1 MRSFRRSALGLATAI
16 ALVLTCAPAFAADTY
31 EIDAVH
37 SAFLFRVKHLGVSYS
52 YGRFN
57 EATGKFTIDSADPT
71 KNTIEIDVK
80 ADSIDT
86 ANAGRDKHLKGPDF
100 FNTVEFPTLSFK
112 STSFKKKDGNKYE
125 VAGDLTIHG
134 VTKQVTTEAE
144 LVGTGKHPKSGAPI
158 AGWETTLVIKR
169 SDYGMS
175 YGLEGIGDD
184 VTLTI
189 SIEGGVK

>member
-1 MRSFRRSALGLATAI
+1 MRIFRRSVLGLAIA
-16 ALVLTCAPAFAADTY
+16 ALVFTSAPAFAADTY

-37 SAFLFRVKHLGVSYS
+37 SAFLFRVKHLGVSY
-52 YGRFN
+52 YHGRFN
-57 EATGKFTIDSADPT
+57 EASGKFTIDAADAT
-71 KNTIEIDVK
+71 KNSIEIEVK

-86 ANAGRDKHLKGPDF
+86 ANAARDKHLKGPDF

-112 STSFKKKDGNKYE
+112 STSFKKKDGNKFE
-125 VAGDLTIHG
+125 VTGDLTIHG
-134 VTKQVTTEAE
+134 VTKQVTTQAE
-144 LVGTGKHPKSGAPI
+144 LVGTGKHPKGGGAI
-158 AGWETTLVIKR
+158 AGWETSLVIKR
-169 SDYGMS
+169 SNYGMT

>member
-1 MRSFRRSALGLATAI
+1 MRSFSRSVLGLAVA
-16 ALVLTCAPAFAADTY
+16 ALVLTSAPAFAADTY

-57 EATGKFTIDSADPT
+57 EATGKFTIDAADPT
-71 KNTIEIDVK
+71 KNAIEIEVK

-112 STSFKKKDGNKYE
+112 STAIKKKDGNKYE
-125 VAGDLTIHG
+125 VTGDLTMHG

-158 AGWETTLVIKR
+158 AGWETTLTIKR
-169 SDYGMS
+169 SDYGMT
-175 YGLEGIGDD
+175 YGLEGIGDE

-189 SIEGGVK
+189 SLEGAAK

>member
-1 MRSFRRSALGLATAI
+1 MRSFSRSVLALAI
-16 ALVLTCAPAFAADTY
+16 AALFLTSAPAFAADTY

-57 EATGKFTIDSADPT
+57 EATGKFTIDAADPA
-71 KNTIEIDVK
+71 KNSIEIEVK

-86 ANAGRDKHLKGPDF
+86 ANAGRDKHLTGPDF
-100 FNTVEFPTLSFK
+100 FNTVEFPKLTFK
-112 STSFKKKDGNKYE
+112 STTFKKKDGNKFE
-125 VAGDLTIHG
+125 VTGDLTMHG

-158 AGWETTLVIKR
+158 AGWETTLTIKR
-169 SDYGMS
+169 SDYGMT
-175 YGLEGIGDD
+175 YGLEGIGDE

-189 SIEGGVK
+189 SLEGAAK